1 MFQGFASKINLSHG
15 VVIGWI
21 HQQRRRRSVAK
32 FLLCH
37 FRHFCHFCHLPA
49 GFGPSP
55 PNGRLPFV
63 QSKEGSLG
71 PNPPTDCA
79 THYSLFTLF
88 FPIFTN
94 FAEKYYPLYHSA
106 SLVFEILHLAF
117 SIVNLVF
124 GMVYVLSLFRGGG
137 CATRSWSP
145 LNLIININ

>member
-1 MFQGFASKINLSHG
+1 MFQGSASKINLSHG

-21 HQQRRRRSVAK
+21 HQQRRSWTRSVAK
-32 FLLCH
+32 FLLC
-37 FRHFCHFCHLPA
+37 HFCHFCHLPA

-94 FAEKYYPLYHSA
+94 FAEKYYPLCHPA

-124 GMVYVLSLFRGGG
+124 GMVCVLSIFRGGG
-137 CATRSWSP
+137 VCNKKLEP
-145 LNLIININ
+145 LKP